1 MNRRLIVA
9 SLLLFAPSLALAPGL
24 GRAQEKEAQHKKGGG
39 ASFIELDPLSA
50 TILRP
55 DGRRGVMTVDVG
67 IDVPDPALHAR
78 AAQSTPLLIAAYSE
92 VVRGYAAGLP
102 PMGAPNADYL
112 SLRLQRATD
121 MTLGRPGARLL
132 LGNVL
137 VN

>member
-9 SLLLFAPSLALAPGL
+9 SLLLLAPGL
-24 GRAQEKEAQHKKGGG
+24 AMAQEKEQHKKGGG

-78 AAQSTPLLIAAYSE
+78 AAQSTPLLIAAFSE
-92 VVRGYAAGLP
+92 VVRSYAAGLP